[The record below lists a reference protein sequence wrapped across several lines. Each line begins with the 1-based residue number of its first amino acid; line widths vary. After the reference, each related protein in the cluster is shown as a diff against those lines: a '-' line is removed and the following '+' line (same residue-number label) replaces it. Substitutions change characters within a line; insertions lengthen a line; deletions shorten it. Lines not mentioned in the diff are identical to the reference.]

1 MARQARGRGLLGA
14 SLVRADGSVIV
25 EADLGDDKPLPA
37 IPKDALEKAAA
48 GTPTLIPP
56 GDTNLVGAIIA
67 LEAIPDSLLYTVRA
81 VDPTVMG
88 AMRMIEDN
96 VSEYSSMEEGRVSIQ
111 VAFAV
116 LYLGFALIVL
126 LAAIWTGIAVADRIV
141 LPIRMLIGAADQ
153 VASGDMKVAVPVRSI
168 DGDVG
173 RLSGTFNKMV
183 AEIREQQREILVAK
197 DEVDD
202 RRRFI
207 EAVLSGVTAAVIGVD
222 ENRMVTIV
230 NVSAGE
236 LLAARDDE
244 LLGRRLEEISPEIDL
259 VMTAAM
265 RRSRQNF
272 RQQINLVRLGKE
284 RTLSVQVTREDSRDG
299 SNAYVITLDD
309 ITI

>member
-1 MARQARGRGLLGA
+1 MMENASYLQGQTLSMGNDLERNRSLYLLDRRGFADLMARQARGRGLLGA
-14 SLVRADGSVIV
+14 FLVRADGSVIT
-25 EADLGDDKPLPA
+25 EADLGDDTPLPD

-173 RLSGTFNKMV
+173 RLSARSTRWSPRSARSSAKFCSPRTRLMTV
-183 AEIREQQREILVAK
+183 AGLS
-197 DEVDD
+197 
-202 RRRFI
+202 RRYFP
-207 EAVLSGVTAAVIGVD
+207 ASPPPS
-222 ENRMVTIV
+222 
-230 NVSAGE
+230 SA
-236 LLAARDDE
+236 LMKAAR
-244 LLGRRLEEISPEIDL
+244 
-259 VMTAAM
+259 
-265 RRSRQNF
+265 
-272 RQQINLVRLGKE
+272 
-284 RTLSVQVTREDSRDG
+284 
-299 SNAYVITLDD
+299 
-309 ITI
+309 